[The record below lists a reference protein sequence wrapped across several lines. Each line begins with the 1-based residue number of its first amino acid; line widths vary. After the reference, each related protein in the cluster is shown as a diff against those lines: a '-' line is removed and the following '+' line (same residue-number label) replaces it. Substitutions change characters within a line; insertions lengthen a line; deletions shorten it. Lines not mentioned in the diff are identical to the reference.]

1 MHFHIQIQSSVRRAS
16 YKSRLI
22 HPGCREQIVNSVLD
36 ELGVG
41 IGQEMASVPASKG
54 KAQTTESMAAD
65 ADLQARLDAL
75 KKA

>member
-1 MHFHIQIQSSVRRAS
+1 M
-16 YKSRLI
+16 
-22 HPGCREQIVNSVLD
+22 NSVLD